1 MQAVFTAFAGQPGTK
16 RGLLSAV
23 VAGFS
28 WITPISGHPEDA
40 RIEKVK
46 HVLKVL
52 SPDTHKRKTTL
63 L

>member
-1 MQAVFTAFAGQPGTK
+1 MAVAA
-16 RGLLSAV
+16 
-23 VAGFS
+23 FS
-28 WITPISGHPEDA
+28 WIALISGHPEDA
-40 RIEKVK
+40 RMGKVK